1 MVVREIEAA
10 IGMEINGPLA
20 WVEFL
25 SKKEKKNAHGGLFN
39 LKLGN

>member
-1 MVVREIEAA
+1 MVVPEIETA

-25 SKKEKKNAHGGLFN
+25 SKKEKKMHTEAYSI
-39 LKLGN
+39 